1 MTLPPATASQRLVA
15 LQKTLY
21 ASRNP
26 TRRYLH
32 CARRDWVQAQIG
44 RLGHQSDIATALE
57 LGPGSGV
64 YLPDLARTAER
75 VIALDVEPSY
85 LEAAQSLLGGEGL
98 SARIDYVQGDLTQ
111 HLLADQSVD
120 LLLCSEVIEHVADST
135 SLLHAM
141 AAVLA
146 PGGKLILTTPQP
158 YSPVEMLGKIAFLPG
173 VVQLLRW
180 IYREAIEPT
189 GHINLLTRQELEA
202 QCAGA
207 GLRVLEREVLGF
219 YLPVIGEF
227 AGEPGQRL
235 LAAMERVLRGT
246 WLEGL
251 LWTQC
256 YVLQRGNQVLAAP
269 NPSADLEG

>member
-1 MTLPPATASQRLVA
+1 MTVPPATASQRLIV

-32 CARRDWVQAQIG
+32 CARRDWVRAQIG

-57 LGPGSGV
+57 VGPGSGV
-64 YLPDLARTAER
+64 YLPDLTNAAQR
-75 VIALDVEPSY
+75 VIAIDIEPTYLQAAKNLLDAKA
-85 LEAAQSLLGGEGL
+85 LE
-98 SARIDYVQGDLTQ
+98 ARIDCVQGDLRDGP
-111 HLLADQSVD
+111 LVDASID
-120 LLLCSEVIEHVADST
+120 LLLCSEVIEHVADSA
-135 SLLHAM
+135 SLLDAM

-158 YSPVEMLGKIAFLPG
+158 YSPVEILGKIAFFPG
-173 VVQLLRW
+173 VVHLLRW
-180 IYREAIEPT
+180 IYGEPIEPT
-189 GHINLLTRQELEA
+189 GHINLLTRKELEA

-227 AGEPGQRL
+227 AGQTGQKL
-235 LAAMERVLRGT
+235 LATMEQVLRGT
-246 WLEGL
+246 WMEGL

-256 YVLQRGNQVLAAP
+256 YVLERANQLDAAQDQL
-269 NPSADLEG
+269 ADL